1 MKLFTPG
8 PLTTSEGVRAALPF
22 DFGSRDPRFIEIV
35 AEVRRRLVGL
45 ATTDG
50 TEAFT
55 AVLMQGSGSFG
66 VEAMLGTLC
75 PRDSRTLVLVNGAYG
90 RRIAHM
96 LQVMGR
102 AHEVLE
108 TPESVRPDPD
118 AVAARLD
125 AAPDLKTVVVVHC
138 ETTTGLL
145 NPVEAIAR
153 VAAARGRRVLVDAMS
168 SFGAVPMDVEA
179 WGVDAVVSSANKCIE
194 GVPGFSFAVVRRST
208 LAASEGN
215 AHSVSLDL
223 HAQWLGLERD
233 GQFRFTPPTQAL
245 AAFRQALLELETE
258 GGPSGRLARY
268 SENRRVLL
276 EEAASLGL
284 EAYLPEALQSPII
297 TTFHQPVD
305 PAFDFRGFYDGL
317 AERGLYIYPGK
328 LTQANCFRV
337 GTIGRLFPEDF
348 RTLGAAMRAVLT
360 AQGVKDARGPRAA
373 V

>member
-1 MKLFTPG
+1 
-8 PLTTSEGVRAALPF
+8 VALPF

-35 AEVRRRLVGL
+35 ADVRTRLVGL
-45 ATTDG
+45 ATAHGGD
-50 TEAFT
+50 AFT
-55 AVLMQGSGSFG
+55 AVPIQGSGSFG

-75 PRDSRTLVLVNGAYG
+75 PRETRTLVLVNGAYG
-90 RRIAHM
+90 RRMVHM

-102 AHEVLE
+102 ACEAYEVPE
-108 TPESVRPDPD
+108 NTPADPE

-125 AAPDLKTVVVVHC
+125 ASPDLKTVVVVHC

-145 NPVEAIAR
+145 NPVEGVAR

-168 SFGAVPMDVEA
+168 SFGAVPLDAEV
-179 WGVDAVVSSANKCIE
+179 WGLDAVVSSANKCIE

-208 LAASEGN
+208 LAGSEGN

-245 AAFRQALLELETE
+245 AAFRQALLELEAE
-258 GGPSGRLARY
+258 GGPVGRLARY
-268 SENRRVLL
+268 TENQRVLL

-284 EAYLPEALQSPII
+284 ETYLPTALQSPII
-297 TTFHQPVD
+297 TTFHQPAD

-317 AERGLYIYPGK
+317 ASRGLYIYPGK

-348 RTLGAAMRAVLT
+348 RTLGAAMRSVLA
-360 AQGVKDARGPRAA
+360 AQGVTDARGPRVA